1 MPLALEYPE
10 DVLETKARPSLS
22 NLSEFIVT
30 LSIWAVPTVF
40 AIVLHEVMHGYV
52 ANLLGDDT
60 AKRAGRLTL
69 NPLNHVDPIGTVI
82 MPALLLFLHLP
93 VFGYAKPVPVDF
105 RRLTP
110 PRGGMIAVA
119 AAGPL
124 TNLALAVASAFAARM
139 LAPYVNAPWGEAVAL
154 PMVYMMQASV
164 MINVLLAVFNLLP
177 LLPLDGGR
185 VVVGLLPL
193 PAARAFARLEPYG
206 LLILFA
212 LLYTNAVGV
221 VINPLISAIARVLL

>member
-1 MPLALEYPE
+1 M
-10 DVLETKARPSLS
+10 S

-60 AKRAGRLTL
+60 ASRAGRLTL
-69 NPLNHVDPIGTVI
+69 NPLNHVDPIGTII
-82 MPALLLFLHLP
+82 MPAVLLFLHLP

-105 RRLTP
+105 RRLNP
-110 PRGGMIAVA
+110 PRAGMIAVA

-124 TNLALAVASAFAARM
+124 TNLALAVASAFVARM
-139 LAPYVNAPWGEAVAL
+139 FAPYINAPWGETVAL
-154 PMVYMMQASV
+154 PIVYMMQASV

-185 VVVGLLPL
+185 VLAGLLPL

-212 LLYTNAVGV
+212 LLYTNAVNV
-221 VINPLISAIARVLL
+221 VISPLINAITRVLL

>member
-1 MPLALEYPE
+1 
-10 DVLETKARPSLS
+10 LS
-22 NLSEFIVT
+22 NLPGFIIT

-60 AKRAGRLTL
+60 AALAGRLTL
-69 NPLNHVDPIGTVI
+69 NPISHVDPIGTIV
-82 MPALLLFLHLP
+82 MPAVLLFLHLP

-110 PRGGMIAVA
+110 RRLGMILVA

-124 TNLALAVASAFAARM
+124 TNLALAVGSAIVARE
-139 LAPYVNAPWGEAVAL
+139 LAPHVNGPMGEAVAL
-154 PMVYMMQASV
+154 PIVYMMEASV
-164 MINVLLAVFNLLP
+164 SINLLLAVFNLLSI
-177 LLPLDGGR
+177 LPLDGGR
-185 VVVGLLPL
+185 VLAGVLPL
-193 PAARAFARLEPYG
+193 RAARAFARLEPYG

-212 LLYTNAVGV
+212 LLYTNMFDAVV
-221 VINPLISAIARVLL
+221 EPIINAIARVLL

>member
-1 MPLALEYPE
+1 
-10 DVLETKARPSLS
+10 LS
-22 NLSEFIVT
+22 NISEFIVT

-105 RRLTP
+105 RRLQP
-110 PRGGMIAVA
+110 QRAGMIAVA

-124 TNLALAVASAFAARM
+124 TNLVLAVASALAARM
-139 LAPYVNAPWGEAVAL
+139 LAPYVSAPWGQAVAL
-154 PMVYMMQASV
+154 PILYMMQASV
-164 MINVLLAVFNLLP
+164 LINILLAVFNLLP

-185 VVVGLLPL
+185 VLAGLLPL

-212 LLYTNAVGV
+212 LLYTNAVDA
-221 VINPLISAIARVLL
+221 VINPLINAIARVLL

>member
-1 MPLALEYPE
+1 
-10 DVLETKARPSLS
+10 
-22 NLSEFIVT
+22 
-30 LSIWAVPTVF
+30 
-40 AIVLHEVMHGYV
+40 MHGYV

-69 NPLNHVDPIGTVI
+69 NPLNHIDPIGTVI

-105 RRLTP
+105 RRLIP

-124 TNLALAVASAFAARM
+124 TNLALAVASAFAART
-139 LAPYVNAPWGEAVAL
+139 LAPYVNTPWGEAVAL
-154 PMVYMMQASV
+154 PIVYMMQASV

-185 VVVGLLPL
+185 VLVGLLPL

-212 LLYTNAVGV
+212 LLYTNAVDV

>member
-1 MPLALEYPE
+1 
-10 DVLETKARPSLS
+10 LS
-22 NLSEFIVT
+22 NISEFIVT
-30 LSIWAVPTVF
+30 LSIWAVPTIF

-60 AKRAGRLTL
+60 AARAGRLTL
-69 NPLNHVDPIGTVI
+69 NPLNHVDPVGTVI

-105 RRLTP
+105 RRLRP
-110 PRGGMIAVA
+110 PRAGMIAVA

-124 TNLALAVASAFAARM
+124 TNLVLAVASAFVARM
-139 LAPYVNAPWGEAVAL
+139 LARYVNAPWGATVAL
-154 PMVYMMQASV
+154 PIVYMMQASV
-164 MINVLLAVFNLLP
+164 LINVLLAVFNLLP

-185 VVVGLLPL
+185 VLVALLPIR
-193 PAARAFARLEPYG
+193 AARAFARLEPYG

-212 LLYTNAVGV
+212 LLYTNAVDA
-221 VINPLISAIARVLL
+221 VINPIIGAIARALL

>member
-1 MPLALEYPE
+1 
-10 DVLETKARPSLS
+10 LS

-60 AKRAGRLTL
+60 ASRAGRLTL
-69 NPLNHVDPIGTVI
+69 NPLNHVDPIGTII
-82 MPALLLFLHLP
+82 MPAVLLFLHLP

-105 RRLTP
+105 RRLNP
-110 PRGGMIAVA
+110 PRTGMIAVA

-124 TNLALAVASAFAARM
+124 TNLALAVASAFVARM
-139 LAPYVNAPWGEAVAL
+139 LAPYVNASWGEAVAL
-154 PMVYMMQASV
+154 PIVYMMQASV

-185 VVVGLLPL
+185 VLAGLLPL

-212 LLYTNAVGV
+212 LLYTNAVNV
-221 VINPLISAIARVLL
+221 VISPLINAITRVLL

>member
-1 MPLALEYPE
+1 M
-10 DVLETKARPSLS
+10 S

-69 NPLNHVDPIGTVI
+69 NPLNHVDLIGTVI

-124 TNLALAVASAFAARM
+124 TNLTLAVASAFAARM
-139 LAPYVNAPWGEAVAL
+139 LAPYVNASWGEAVAL

-212 LLYTNAVGV
+212 LLYTNAVDV